1 MDVIVKFLHVVIAVI
16 CEDICK
22 SDARFAQVSL
32 EFCYVDTA
40 IFAISRF
47 DNGVLGTTHFTH
59 DHGLTADFK
68 HIVVTHFEQN
78 IVPQQVCRTDTPKS
92 NQTKAQERLTHN
104 STKNAPRN
112 KSFHNTTGATEMR
125 RKCDGDAAELRRR
138 GGGATEVRRKCDG
151 DAAERRRCDGGATEV
166 RRRCDG
172 DAAERRRC
180 DGSATEV

>member
-1 MDVIVKFLHVVIAVI
+1 MGSQLSDALCCEMDVIVKFLHVVIAVI
-16 CEDICK
+16 CEEICK

-78 IVPQQVCRTDTPKS
+78 IVPQQV
-92 NQTKAQERLTHN
+92 
-104 STKNAPRN
+104 
-112 KSFHNTTGATEMR
+112 
-125 RKCDGDAAELRRR
+125 
-138 GGGATEVRRKCDG
+138 
-151 DAAERRRCDGGATEV
+151 
-166 RRRCDG
+166 
-172 DAAERRRC
+172 
-180 DGSATEV
+180 